1 MIFDFRFPP
10 SYATDPSQLLCIGLL
25 VWHMLVISGNFNCQI
40 QKYCGYTQAVFT
52 CLQFRMTGVDNFSS
66 EKNSALAL
74 KYVPPYFQ
82 TMEQTSDGT
91 DKT

>member
-1 MIFDFRFPP
+1 
-10 SYATDPSQLLCIGLL
+10 
-25 VWHMLVISGNFNCQI
+25 MLVVSGNFNCQI

-91 DKT
+91 DKTGIFNVPPP